1 MPEVGHM
8 QGCFVSLLIIY
19 ERRCVKCEHLLTQ
32 AWSRIPQQFLQYMLG
47 FSCFPESLELL
58 LN

>member
-19 ERRCVKCEHLLTQ
+19 ERRCVKREHLLIQ

-47 FSCFPESLELL
+47 FSCFPGSFELL